1 MFSGT
6 NWTIKDPIFHIFD
19 LMIYIL
25 YMYKKMNG
33 YSFKTIIFDLVF
45 RRNMDLE
52 PTLREKEKNSDQIYS
67 LFF

>member
-1 MFSGT
+1 
-6 NWTIKDPIFHIFD
+6 
-19 LMIYIL
+19 
-25 YMYKKMNG
+25 MNG